1 MVSKKIKVAHL
12 INYLSPA
19 GKEVGIVKLLNGL
32 NPDVFAPVLIVM
44 GKVFDTMGLDV
55 DKTKLLEI
63 VKGEGNDFSLIFKLK
78 KIFKEE
84 GLDIVHTHSWGTLVE
99 GITAARLA
107 RVPIVIHGE
116 HGSYHKDFKRKWVQK
131 IMFSWSDQ
139 VLSVSALLADD
150 LSRTLGVKREKILP
164 ILNGVDTEKFK
175 PQPEKREFYRKKL
188 NVNADSI
195 IIGTIG
201 RPMKVKNHQ
210 LMIKALARLKK
221 KNRSVK
227 FIIIGDTPRYSLRE
241 ELEKLA
247 RELRV
252 LEDVLF
258 LGYRDDI
265 PGYLNAFDIF
275 VLPSLSEGCSNVI
288 QEAMATGLPIVASRV
303 GGNPELIEHER
314 EGLLFTSNSLEE
326 LVTAIQYLI
335 ENPQRAKQL
344 GQNAL
349 KKARRQF
356 ALPVMIKSYE
366 ELYLKWYETKVGKI
380 DARRT

>member
-78 KIFKEE
+78 EIFKEE